1 MKSVSLFRISSY
13 FSTYFKALYWNEQK
27 KEKNIKKIKKPR
39 VNMSITWDIPQ
50 TKARL
55 QK

>member
-1 MKSVSLFRISSY
+1 MKSVSLFRISS

-27 KEKNIKKIKKPR
+27 KEKNIKKIKKTR

>member
-1 MKSVSLFRISSY
+1 MKSVSLFRISS

-27 KEKNIKKIKKPR
+27 KEKDIKKKKTR
-39 VNMSITWDIPQ
+39 VNMSITWDIPH